1 MSATN
6 VDVAGD
12 ATRRDDA
19 KRADERTG
27 SLPTD
32 KKPAARGLWETIC
45 LGALGGIRPS
55 ERPAF
60 KEAVRRALSRD
71 ILRHQAIRLC
81 LSSAILTLLVLEV
94 MCGISMMVHY
104 VPTLSDAYDSVR
116 EIDQSLKGGWFLR
129 NFHVWNGRILAL
141 LLGLSLV
148 RMIYAADYKD
158 RGRSKWSAAVLMLVM
173 ILMFQATGIAL
184 TRSATS
190 VAATEKLAGA
200 LGDFPLIGGPLK
212 AFLVDPSGN
221 AQRPLTRAFI
231 AHVAVMPWI
240 AFFLVLIVHST
251 RTRQLSVPLNGE
263 GDAVGVRPLWPD
275 RMLEAAATSFVCI
288 GAVAGLAIAFPST
301 LGAPPA
307 NERVAAVVDPIL
319 RIFTAAADMAPG
331 GSGVMSGP
339 ALGLTA
345 LLAIA
350 AIFYF
355 LAFVDRGNDRSPRRR
370 IRVVAVSILI
380 FAAFAALAVFGGKR

>member
-1 MSATN
+1 MSTTN

-12 ATRRDDA
+12 ATQKNDGA
-19 KRADERTG
+19 KSGERTG
-27 SLPTD
+27 SIPTD

-55 ERPAF
+55 ERAAF

-81 LSSAILTLLVLEV
+81 LSSAIVTLLVLEV
-94 MCGISMMVHY
+94 IFGISMMVHY
-104 VPTLSDAYDSVR
+104 IPTTADAFDSVR
-116 EIDQSLKGGWFLR
+116 EIDQSLKGGWFFR
-129 NFHVWNGRILAL
+129 NFHIWNGRILTL
-141 LLGLSLV
+141 LIGLSLV
-148 RMIYAADYKD
+148 RMIFAADYKD
-158 RGRSKWSAAVLMLVM
+158 RGRSKWSAAVLLL
-173 ILMFQATGIAL
+173 ILMMMFQATGTAL
-184 TRSATS
+184 VRSGTT

-200 LGDFPLIGGPLK
+200 LGDFPLIGGPLR
-212 AFLVDPSGN
+212 AFLVDSGGDV
-221 AQRPLTRAFI
+221 QRPLTRAFI

-251 RTRQLSVPLNGE
+251 RTRQLSVPLAGE

-275 RMLEAAATSFVCI
+275 RMLEAAATSFVAI
-288 GAVAGLAIAFPST
+288 GAVAGLAIAFPSA
-301 LGAPPA
+301 LGAPPGSGTA
-307 NERVAAVVDPIL
+307 TPTIDPVL

-331 GSGVMSGP
+331 ENGLMSGP

-345 LLAIA
+345 LLAIGA
-350 AIFYF
+350 VFF
-355 LAFVDRGNDRSPRRR
+355 LLAFVDRGADRSPRRR

-380 FAAFAALAVFGGKR
+380 FIAFTALAVFGGKR